1 MNQDAKL
8 PLNKKWS
15 FLKNNLLNGPYTDQ
29 ELVKVFK
36 EKKIDQNDLILNAED
51 HKWYSLEELNDLGFN
66 IQKQATLSHDKEPLI
81 VNESMVVIEPIK
93 ENHMSEDEVR
103 RHNEIL
109 KSQPQIVVPPPSEIK
124 TRPSILFK
132 DMNIASEG
140 QSSNFDKDKMTLKQ
154 QLESKKKYVIFS
166 SIGVLVFVLLFVLR
180 YQKNDITTAATF
192 EEQVP
197 LDENALDQNQSQRAD
212 QQKNI
217 ESEHQTQTEKKL
229 KANQEQSVGEVN
241 GLAAQSD
248 QVQDSINNQKNQND
262 ARSLSVERKAKYVI
276 YIDRHRKLTEEIK
289 IQVDVLHL
297 RFGNNVRQKIKVSK
311 YWDKYYTEWLNL
323 SDRVQ
328 AEIDLSVADSKDDA
342 DLSLI
347 LTKFTNLFNTVR
359 TYADIL
365 NGNLRQFFTT
375 QKLSEDKEIQMDAFK
390 EKINS
395 LINEVEIK
403 LKELEKKTID

>member
-66 IQKQATLSHDKEPLI
+66 IQKQAALSHDKEPLI

-124 TRPSILFK
+124 TQPSILFK

-217 ESEHQTQTEKKL
+217 ESAHQTQTEKKL
-229 KANQEQSVGEVN
+229 KANQEQSVGEIN
-241 GLAAQSD
+241 GLAAQPD
-248 QVQDSINNQKNQND
+248 QVQDSINNQKNQNE